1 MQCEIHCK
9 VQGISRTSPGVAA
22 PVGVFLDCCRNTTQN
37 APFFS
42 LLGLLSRACRHKL
55 QQAGSSKPLGRAG
68 DPLPEETLG
77 TRGSLV
83 LANTQMHP
91 PALRGYGRVPSV
103 SVSPVSFLL
112 PGFPS
117 LGGGDQGA
125 QMENRGRLCALSKK
139 KKKKQPTAAPTG
151 FCLFFPSSCSLS
163 TFPSPCQLLDA
174 KIQAG
179 HIPNDPSPFHHY
191 QQKKQMGVFSC
202 DVELVKS

>member
-1 MQCEIHCK
+1 MVCFWIAVE
-9 VQGISRTSPGVAA
+9 
-22 PVGVFLDCCRNTTQN
+22 TQ
-37 APFFS
+37 PKMLLFFS
-42 LLGLLSRACRHKL
+42 LLELLSRACRHKL

-139 KKKKQPTAAPTG
+139 KKKNNPLQLQQGFVSFSFLLQSLHLPQPLSAA
-151 FCLFFPSSCSLS
+151 
-163 TFPSPCQLLDA
+163 
-174 KIQAG
+174 
-179 HIPNDPSPFHHY
+179 
-191 QQKKQMGVFSC
+191 
-202 DVELVKS
+202 